1 MSLNRILEALEAEAG
16 QQVAEI
22 ERSTQAEIDRI
33 RAQAQAEAEAVQQKH
48 MAANQASLQV
58 ERTRRL
64 NRARQAAS
72 QIILN
77 ARESLMASTLACA
90 AEHLAAFSAAEAYP
104 GLLHQL
110 TREVIGPLGPN
121 RQLCL
126 HVREGDVALMQPIV
140 RGLGLTARV
149 MGDLDGVSDSGRESD
164 CLGGLV
170 VTTADERIRLTN
182 TLQAR
187 LDRVAKLQRAQIA
200 EIIFDHRQQE
210 G

>member
-22 ERSTQAEIDRI
+22 ERSVQAEIDRI
-33 RAQAQAEAEAVQQKH
+33 RAQAQAEAEAVRQKH
-48 MAANQASLQV
+48 MAANQASLRV
-58 ERTRRL
+58 ERTRLL

-90 AEHLAAFSAAEAYP
+90 ADRLGAFSATEAYP
-104 GLLHQL
+104 GMLRQL
-110 TREVIGPLGPN
+110 TGEAIGSLGPN
-121 RQLCL
+121 QQLCL
-126 HVREGDVALMQPIV
+126 HVRECDVELMRRIV
-140 RGLGLTARV
+140 EELGLTTTV
-149 MGDLDGVSDSGRESD
+149 IGDLAQDSDSGQENG

-170 VTTADERIRLTN
+170 ATTADERIRLTN
-182 TLQAR
+182 TLRAR
-187 LDRVAKLQRAQIA
+187 LDRVAKLHRAQIA
-200 EIIFDHRQQE
+200 ESIFDHPQQD